1 MKYMVLFA
9 GTIICLTGCN
19 SNRQTGKNDKPV
31 IMVTIE
37 PLRYFTEAIVG
48 DKFTVVS
55 MVPKGMSPETYD
67 PTPQQMVDL
76 GNSIA
81 YFRIGYIGFEQT
93 WMERITD
100 NVPHIQVFDM
110 SEGVDLIYEAEYE
123 HNGHVH
129 IGGVEPH
136 IWNSA
141 INAQIIASNI
151 LFSLTTFDKD
161 NEAYYMSRFD
171 TLCHFI
177 DRTDYMVR
185 ELLETENSDKAFMI
199 YHPALSYYARD
210 YGLRQ
215 ISIEENGKEPSPA
228 HMKELIDLCRKEEV
242 HTIFVQP
249 EFDTR
254 NAEVIARQT
263 NTRVVPINPLSYDW
277 QEEMLQV
284 ARVLSHQE

>member
-1 MKYMVLFA
+1 MALFA
-9 GTIICLTGCN
+9 CAIICLTGCN
-19 SNRQTGKNDKPV
+19 SRRQNGKNDKPV

-76 GNSIA
+76 GNSMA

-93 WMERITD
+93 WMDRITD
-100 NVPHIQVFDM
+100 NVPHIQVFDT

-123 HNGHVH
+123 HNGHIH

-177 DRTDYMVR
+177 DRTDYMVH
-185 ELLETENSDKAFMI
+185 ELLETENSDKSFMI

-228 HMKELIDLCRKEEV
+228 HMKELIDLCRKENV

-263 NTRVVPINPLSYDW
+263 DTRVVPINPLSYHW